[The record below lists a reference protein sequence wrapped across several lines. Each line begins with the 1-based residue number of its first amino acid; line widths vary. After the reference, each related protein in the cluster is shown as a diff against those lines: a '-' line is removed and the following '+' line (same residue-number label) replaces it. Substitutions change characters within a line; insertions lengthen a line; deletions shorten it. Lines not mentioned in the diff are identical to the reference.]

1 MGNSFIEEIMQNET
15 NWMTTDRTSFNLLV
29 QLSMTILMYIL
40 RLRYRLNE
48 KPGAMSPLEN
58 VIYTQ
63 PKHIIPVVTGY
74 MRNIFNRRLPILSCR
89 LLRRFA
95 IEFQMSLF
103 ACLDMVPSQ
112 IRTTF
117 LERLDN
123 ELECD
128 ELKIG
133 VLEFVEACIEKQP
146 GMTEA
151 FFKINYD
158 DRRTSA
164 ATESSTNKDF
174 GEGVLT
180 YMDDYLSV
188 VAKDASV
195 YERNSSDEISLL
207 TQIMS
212 LFHSLWKN
220 SLQQL
225 VEKLLSRK
233 DFWPSILNPLF
244 GNLKPQIRVY
254 SQLFNM
260 IGLELYRITESK
272 NIDASLKKTL
282 DRFLE
287 PNVFFNWVNNVLEIP
302 TEMDIVSDDTPVW
315 LCRLQSFKDLFVI
328 ILRRKDR
335 HGIEVPK
342 ESLQYFAEQCLKQLN
357 QRLNYTDDMR
367 PFIILAELYLSLL
380 FSYKHALNTSVLNDE
395 TILPSINRLL
405 DQLAISYREMHIR
418 AKESILAIT
427 FRSIDLFANSLS
439 KNSEITMNFV
449 KSIIQVLCYEL
460 METETEFKAK
470 LKAGGKVQ
478 TDKKT
483 LSFILSLNIFKVLL
497 KDSNDDVNFQRIEH
511 LLQAERVFNRILSC
525 LHVTLPLH
533 CARKLSTEMLDM
545 LLAFAN
551 SRFSSQLLY
560 CELDYYLWMKLLP
573 PKELI
578 QGPYPVSVT
587 TTNPPPNPITWQS
600 HEWWPIYSLGIQLV
614 HNLLHSH
621 GHLFTKEA
629 IAFAGVHEEF
639 LMDSMLLAKHALNET
654 PIRLIKNALE
664 FVSELIPFEK
674 QWRLEHQQS
683 MINLMVSVA
692 KSKILLTF
700 STISNEIIFFVVLFF
715 TAMRSSAVGSCSFSV
730 VSAKAFETTAQQHST
745 VKRCSK

>member
-1 MGNSFIEEIMQNET
+1 MQNET
-15 NWMTTDRTSFNLLV
+15 NWITTERTSFNLLV
-29 QLSMTILMYIL
+29 QLSMTILMFIL
-40 RLRYRLNE
+40 RLRYRLSEN
-48 KPGAMSPLEN
+48 PSTMSPLEN

-63 PKHIIPVVTGY
+63 PKRIIPVVTGY

-158 DRRTSA
+158 DRKASTS
-164 ATESSTNKDF
+164 SSSDPTKNKDIS
-174 GEGVLT
+174 EGVLT
-180 YMDDYLSV
+180 YMENYLV
-188 VAKDASV
+188 VVGKDANIIV
-195 YERNSSDEISLL
+195 DNSIDDISLL

-220 SLQQL
+220 NMQQL
-225 VEKLLSRK
+225 VEKLLSDK
-233 DFWPSILNPLF
+233 TFWPSILNPLF
-244 GNLKPQIRVY
+244 GTIKPQIRVY

-260 IGLELYRITESK
+260 IGLELYRIDEPKS
-272 NIDASLKKTL
+272 IDANLKATL
-282 DRFLE
+282 DQFLK
-287 PNVFFNWVNNVLEIP
+287 PNMFFTWVDNVLDIP
-302 TEMDIVSDDTPVW
+302 NEMDILTDDTPDW

-335 HGIEVPK
+335 HGIELPSQ
-342 ESLQYFAEQCLKQLN
+342 SLQYFAEKCLNHLTE
-357 QRLNYTDDMR
+357 RLNYTDDMR
-367 PFIILAELYLSLL
+367 PFIILAELYLTLL
-380 FSYKHALNTSVLNDE
+380 YSCKETLNVSVLDDAS
-395 TILPSINRLL
+395 IMKSINLL
-405 DQLAISYREMHIR
+405 LNQLAVSYREMHTR

-427 FRSIDLFANSLS
+427 FRSIDLFANTLN
-439 KNSEITMNFV
+439 KNLEVIDFIESV
-449 KSIIQVLCYEL
+449 IQILCYEL
-460 METETEFKAK
+460 METETE
-470 LKAGGKVQ
+470 LKTKHTLSGSKVQ
-478 TDKKT
+478 IDKRS
-483 LSFILSLNIFKVLL
+483 LSFILSLNIFKVIL
-497 KDSNDDVNFQRIEH
+497 KDFHDDAYFKRIER

-533 CARKLSTEMLDM
+533 RVRKLSTAMLDI
-545 LLAFAN
+545 LIAFAN
-551 SRFSSQLLY
+551 SRFSDQLLY

-578 QGPYPVSVT
+578 QATYTVPVAPTNPASASTSTST
-587 TTNPPPNPITWQS
+587 TTTTTAAMAVVTSPIAWQS
-600 HEWWPIYSLGIQLV
+600 HEWWPVYSLGIQLV
-614 HNLLHSH
+614 HNLLQCH

-639 LMDSMLLAKHALNET
+639 LMDSMLLSKHALNET
-654 PIRLIKNALE
+654 PMRLIKNALE
-664 FVSELIPFEK
+664 FVCELIPYEK

-683 MINLMVSVA
+683 MINLMVS
-692 KSKILLTF
+692 
-700 STISNEIIFFVVLFF
+700 
-715 TAMRSSAVGSCSFSV
+715 
-730 VSAKAFETTAQQHST
+730 
-745 VKRCSK
+745 

>member
-1 MGNSFIEEIMQNET
+1 MIYGFSAFRIVALGNSYIEEVMQTET
-15 NWMTTDRTSFNLLV
+15 NWMTTERTSFNLLV

-48 KPGAMSPLEN
+48 KPGQLSPLEN

-112 IRTTF
+112 IRTAF

-158 DRRTSA
+158 DRRSTSNTSA
-164 ATESSTNKDF
+164 TAETAKNKDL

-180 YMDDYLSV
+180 YMEDYLNV
-188 VAKDASV
+188 VGKDANV
-195 YERNSSDEISLL
+195 IVDNSYDEISLL

-220 SLQQL
+220 NMQQL
-225 VEKLLSRK
+225 AEKLLSKK

-260 IGLELYRITESK
+260 IGLELYRIDEPK
-272 NIDASLKKTL
+272 NIDENLKKTL
-282 DRFLE
+282 DQFLK
-287 PNVFFNWVNNVLEIP
+287 PNVFFNWVDNILEIP
-302 TEMDIVSDDTPVW
+302 NEMDIVTDDAPDW

-328 ILRRKDR
+328 VLRRKDR
-335 HGIEVPK
+335 HGMEVPK
-342 ESLQYFAEQCLKQLN
+342 ESLQYLAEQCLKQLTE
-357 QRLNYTDDMR
+357 RLNYTDDMR
-367 PFIILAELYLSLL
+367 PFIILSELYLSLL
-380 FSYKHALNTSVLNDE
+380 FSYKHAHNASVLNDE
-395 TILPSINRLL
+395 AILPCINLL
-405 DQLAISYREMHIR
+405 LGQLASSYREMHLR
-418 AKESILAIT
+418 AKESILAIV
-427 FRSIDLFANSLS
+427 FRSIDLFGNALS
-439 KNSEITMNFV
+439 RNTEITMSFV
-449 KSIIQVLCYEL
+449 ESIIRILCIEL
-460 METETEFKAK
+460 LETETELKAK
-470 LKAGGKVQ
+470 LKTGGNVHS
-478 TDKKT
+478 DKKT
-483 LSFILSLNIFKVLL
+483 LSFNLSLNIFKKIV
-497 KDSNDDVNFQRIEH
+497 KDFNDDINFQRIED

-525 LHVTLPLH
+525 LYVTLPLH
-533 CARKLSTEMLDM
+533 CVRKLTTEMLDM
-545 LLAFAN
+545 LIALAN
-551 SRFSSQLLY
+551 SRFSIQLLY

-578 QGPYPVSVT
+578 HATYAVPPAT
-587 TTNPPPNPITWQS
+587 TTNPPSNPNAWQS

-614 HNLLHSH
+614 HNILHSH
-621 GHLFTKEA
+621 GHLFVKEA
-629 IAFAGVHEEF
+629 ISFAGVHEEF
-639 LMDSMLLAKHALNET
+639 LMDSLLLAKHALNET

-664 FVSELIPFEK
+664 FVGELIPFEK

-683 MINLMVSVA
+683 MINLMVS
-692 KSKILLTF
+692 F
-700 STISNEIIFFVVLFF
+700 WFVL
-715 TAMRSSAVGSCSFSV
+715 
-730 VSAKAFETTAQQHST
+730 
-745 VKRCSK
+745 

>member
-1 MGNSFIEEIMQNET
+1 MALGNSFIEEVMQNET
-15 NWMTTDRTSFNLLV
+15 NWITTDRTSFNLLV

-40 RLRYRLNE
+40 RLRYRLNA
-48 KPGAMSPLEN
+48 KPSVMSPLEN
-58 VIYTQ
+58 VIYAQ

-151 FFKINYD
+151 FFKINYE
-158 DRRTSA
+158 DRKTSA
-164 ATESSTNKDF
+164 SSTNKEL

-180 YMDDYLSV
+180 YMEDYLNV
-188 VAKDASV
+188 VAKDTNIIV
-195 YERNSSDEISLL
+195 DNSPDEVSLL

-220 SLQQL
+220 NMQQL
-225 VEKLLSRK
+225 VEKLLSK
-233 DFWPSILNPLF
+233 NDFWPSILNPLF

-260 IGLELYRITESK
+260 IGLELYRIDEPK
-272 NIDASLKKTL
+272 NIDESLKKTL
-282 DRFLE
+282 DRFLK
-287 PNVFFNWVNNVLEIP
+287 PNVFFNWVNNVLDIP
-302 TEMDIVSDDTPVW
+302 NEMDFVTDDTPDW

-342 ESLQYFAEQCLKQLN
+342 ESLQYFAEQCLKQLTE
-357 QRLNYTDDMR
+357 RLNYTDDMR

-380 FSYKHALNTSVLNDE
+380 FSYKHALNASVLNDE
-395 TILPSINRLL
+395 TILPSINLL
-405 DQLAISYREMHIR
+405 LSQLADSYREMHIR

-427 FRSIDLFANSLS
+427 FRSIDLFANTLS

-449 KSIIQVLCYEL
+449 ESIIRISCYEL
-460 METETEFKAK
+460 MESETELKTK
-470 LKAGGKVQ
+470 LKAGGRVQ
-478 TDKKT
+478 SDKKT
-483 LSFILSLNIFKVLL
+483 LSFVLSLNIFKVIL
-497 KDSNDDVNFQRIEH
+497 KDFNDDANFQRIED

-533 CARKLSTEMLDM
+533 CARKLSTEMLDI
-545 LLAFAN
+545 LIAFAN
-551 SRFSSQLLY
+551 SRFSVQLLY

-578 QGPYPVSVT
+578 QAPYPVAVT
-587 TTNPPPNPITWQS
+587 PTNPTSNPITWQS
-600 HEWWPIYSLGIQLV
+600 HEWWPIYSRGIQLV

-621 GHLFTKEA
+621 GHLFSKEA

-664 FVSELIPFEK
+664 FVCELIPFEK

-683 MINLMVSVA
+683 MINLMVSMGL
-692 KSKILLTF
+692 KNF
-700 STISNEIIFFVVLFF
+700 
-715 TAMRSSAVGSCSFSV
+715 
-730 VSAKAFETTAQQHST
+730 
-745 VKRCSK
+745 

>member
-1 MGNSFIEEIMQNET
+1 MQNET
-15 NWMTTDRTSFNLLV
+15 NWMTTQRSSFNLLV

-48 KPGAMSPLEN
+48 KPGTQLSPLEN
-58 VIYTQ
+58 VIYAH

-74 MRNIFNRRLPILSCR
+74 MRNIFNRRLPILTCR

-112 IRTTF
+112 LRTTF

-158 DRRTSA
+158 DRKSVEA
-164 ATESSTNKDF
+164 SKNKDI

-180 YMDDYLSV
+180 YMEEYLNIVGSDPNIIV
-188 VAKDASV
+188 D
-195 YERNSSDEISLL
+195 NSNDEISLL
-207 TQIMS
+207 TQINS

-220 SLQQL
+220 NMQQL
-225 VEKLLSRK
+225 VDNLLSK
-233 DFWPSILNPLF
+233 TDFWPSILNPLF
-244 GNLKPQIRVY
+244 GNIKPHIRVY

-260 IGLELYRITESK
+260 IGLELYRNAEAK
-272 NIDASLKKTL
+272 NIDEHLKKSL
-282 DRFLE
+282 EQFLK
-287 PNVFFNWVNNVLEIP
+287 PNKFIQWVDNVLDIPNEI
-302 TEMDIVSDDTPVW
+302 DIVTDDAPDW

-335 HGIEVPK
+335 HGIEVPS
-342 ESLQYFAEQCLKQLN
+342 ESLQYFAEQCLKRLTE
-357 QRLNYTDDMR
+357 RLNYTDDMR

-380 FSYKHALNTSVLNDE
+380 FSYKHTLNASVLDAGNV
-395 TILPSINRLL
+395 LPSINLL
-405 DQLAISYREMHIR
+405 LNQLAISYREMHIR

-427 FRSIDLFANSLS
+427 FRSIDLFTTTLNE
-439 KNSEITMNFV
+439 NPEIIMSFV
-449 KSIIQVLCYEL
+449 ESVSVILCYEL
-460 METETEFKAK
+460 METETELKIK
-470 LKAGGKVQ
+470 LKATGASGGKIQ
-478 TDKKT
+478 YEKRT
-483 LSFILSLNIFKVLL
+483 LSFILSSNILKVLL
-497 KDSNDDVNFQRIEH
+497 KDFNTDSNFHQIER
-511 LLQAERVFNRILSC
+511 LLQAERIFNRILSC

-533 CARKLSTEMLDM
+533 CARKLSTEMLDI
-545 LLAFAN
+545 LIAFAN
-551 SRFSSQLLY
+551 SRFSPQLLY

-578 QGPYPVSVT
+578 QASYTPMPVAPTS
-587 TTNPPPNPITWQS
+587 NPTANSIIWQS

-614 HNLLHSH
+614 HNLLQRH

-639 LMDSMLLAKHALNET
+639 LMDSMLLSKHALNET

-664 FVSELIPFEK
+664 FVSELIPYEK

-683 MINLMVSVA
+683 MINLMVSA
-692 KSKILLTF
+692 YELDNF
-700 STISNEIIFFVVLFF
+700 GIF
-715 TAMRSSAVGSCSFSV
+715 
-730 VSAKAFETTAQQHST
+730 
-745 VKRCSK
+745 

>member
-1 MGNSFIEEIMQNET
+1 MQNET
-15 NWMTTDRTSFNLLV
+15 NWMTTERTSFNLLV

-58 VIYTQ
+58 VIYAQ

-123 ELECD
+123 PLECD

-151 FFKINYD
+151 FFKINYS
-158 DRRTSA
+158 DRKAVVAGGASG
-164 ATESSTNKDF
+164 NKDI

-180 YMDDYLSV
+180 YMEDYLNVIGQDANIV
-188 VAKDASV
+188 VD
-195 YERNSSDEISLL
+195 NSIDEISLL

-220 SLQQL
+220 NMQQL
-225 VEKLLSRK
+225 VENLLSK
-233 DFWPSILNPLF
+233 EDFWPSILNPLF
-244 GNLKPQIRVY
+244 GNIKPQIRVY

-260 IGLELYRITESK
+260 IGLELYRIAEPK
-272 NIDASLKKTL
+272 HLDGNLKKTL
-282 DRFLE
+282 DRFLK
-287 PNVFFNWVNNVLEIP
+287 PNLFVNWVDNVLDIP
-302 TEMDIVSDDTPVW
+302 NEMDIVTDDTPDW

-328 ILRRKDR
+328 IMRRKDR
-335 HGIEVPK
+335 HSIEVPR
-342 ESLQYFAEQCLKQLN
+342 ESLQYFAEQCLKRLTE
-357 QRLNYTDDMR
+357 RLNYIDDMR

-380 FSYKHALNTSVLNDE
+380 FSYKHTLNASVLDDA
-395 TILPSINRLL
+395 TVLPSINLL
-405 DQLAISYREMHIR
+405 LNQLAISYREMHIR

-427 FRSIDLFANSLS
+427 FRSIDLFAATLS
-439 KNSEITMNFV
+439 ENPDIKMSFV
-449 KSIIQVLCYEL
+449 ESVIQILCFEL
-460 METETEFKAK
+460 METETELKAK
-470 LKAGGKVQ
+470 LKTSGGKVQ
-478 TDKKT
+478 SDKRS
-483 LSFILSLNIFKVLL
+483 LSFVLSLNIFKVIL
-497 KDSNDDVNFQRIEH
+497 KDFNDNANIHRIER

-533 CARKLSTEMLDM
+533 CARKLSSEMLDI
-545 LLAFAN
+545 LIAFAN
-551 SRFSSQLLY
+551 SRFSIQLLY
-560 CELDYYLWMKLLP
+560 SELDYYLWMKLLP
-573 PKELI
+573 PKELT
-578 QGPYPVSVT
+578 QASYAVPVT
-587 TTNPPPNPITWQS
+587 PTNPTSNPITWQS

-614 HNLLHSH
+614 HNLLQRH

-639 LMDSMLLAKHALNET
+639 LMDSMLLSKHALNET

-664 FVSELIPFEK
+664 FVSELIPYEK

-683 MINLMVSVA
+683 MINLMVS
-692 KSKILLTF
+692 S
-700 STISNEIIFFVVLFF
+700 FFVVVLLFL
-715 TAMRSSAVGSCSFSV
+715 M
-730 VSAKAFETTAQQHST
+730 EL
-745 VKRCSK
+745 

>member
-1 MGNSFIEEIMQNET
+1 MQNET
-15 NWMTTDRTSFNLLV
+15 NWMTTERTSFNLLV

-48 KPGAMSPLEN
+48 KTAAMSPLEN

-158 DRRTSA
+158 DRKPSTSSGD
-164 ATESSTNKDF
+164 SSKNKDI
-174 GEGVLT
+174 GESVLT
-180 YMDDYLSV
+180 YMEDYLV
-188 VAKDASV
+188 VVGKDANVIVDNSV
-195 YERNSSDEISLL
+195 DELSLL

-220 SLQQL
+220 NMQQL
-225 VEKLLSRK
+225 VEKLLIEK

-244 GNLKPQIRVY
+244 GTIKPQIRVY

-260 IGLELYRITESK
+260 IGLELYRIGEPK
-272 NIDASLKKTL
+272 NIDLHLKKTL
-282 DRFLE
+282 DRFLKS
-287 PNVFFNWVNNVLEIP
+287 NVFFKWVDNVLDIP
-302 TEMDIVSDDTPVW
+302 NEMDILTDDTPDW

-335 HGIEVPK
+335 HGVEVPD
-342 ESLQYFAEQCLKQLN
+342 ESLQYFAEQCLQRLTE
-357 QRLNYTDDMR
+357 RLNYTDDMR
-367 PFIILAELYLSLL
+367 PFIILADLYLSLL
-380 FSYKHALNTSVLNDE
+380 FSCKETLNISVLNSA
-395 TILPSINRLL
+395 TILRSVSLL
-405 DQLAISYREMHIR
+405 LNQLAASYREMHIR
-418 AKESILAIT
+418 AKESILAIA
-427 FRSIDLFANSLS
+427 FRSIDLFVNNSS
-439 KNSEITMNFV
+439 KNSEIIGFV
-449 KSIIQVLCYEL
+449 EPVVQILCLEL
-460 METETEFKAK
+460 RETETD
-470 LKAGGKVQ
+470 LKMKMKTSGGKVQ
-478 TDKKT
+478 TDKRT
-483 LSFILSLNIFKVLL
+483 LSFILSLNIFKMIL
-497 KDSNDDVNFQRIEH
+497 NDFHYETHFKRCEQI
-511 LLQAERVFNRILSC
+511 LQAERVFNRILSC

-533 CARKLSTEMLDM
+533 CVRKLSTEMLDI
-545 LLAFAN
+545 LIAFAN
-551 SRFSSQLLY
+551 SRFSNQLLY

-578 QGPYPVSVT
+578 QAPYTVPVNP
-587 TTNPPPNPITWQS
+587 TNATPTNHPITWQS

-614 HNLLHSH
+614 HNLLQCH

-639 LMDSMLLAKHALNET
+639 LMDSMLLSKHALNET
-654 PIRLIKNALE
+654 PMRLIKNALE
-664 FVSELIPFEK
+664 FVCELIPYEK

-683 MINLMVSVA
+683 MINLMVS
-692 KSKILLTF
+692 
-700 STISNEIIFFVVLFF
+700 
-715 TAMRSSAVGSCSFSV
+715 
-730 VSAKAFETTAQQHST
+730 
-745 VKRCSK
+745 